1 MYFQL
6 KKFKASLD
14 FEGHVA
20 LSSMIEDCLVSIPT
34 DCYVSAILT
43 TIQQGLLA
51 KWKLAWIVAEKS
63 SMLSKPRHIYAR
75 KVAASVDKL
84 ADQVWKHAPAE
95 AIPVWQEC
103 MRLFQTLAI
112 EEPNPFRLKY
122 ARSAYKVRRYS
133 DISSPPVLDPSTGRA
148 IPKRSGSLFIH
159 LEAIPILTFSVEKF
173 CQDIIE
179 GTFAEGSAMIRV
191 LKRRKARTG
200 LKHEFLILKAI
211 SVTAGEFWVRIDR
224 AASQSGGLS
233 LMSVSSLFPAK
244 DSVRCLFTWPSPSSS
259 TELPADPHR

>member
-1 MYFQL
+1 
-6 KKFKASLD
+6 
-14 FEGHVA
+14 
-20 LSSMIEDCLVSIPT
+20 
-34 DCYVSAILT
+34 
-43 TIQQGLLA
+43 
-51 KWKLAWIVAEKS
+51 
-63 SMLSKPRHIYAR
+63 MLSKPRHIYAR
-75 KVAASVDKL
+75 KVATSIDKL

-103 MRLFQTLAI
+103 TRLFQSLAV
-112 EEPNPFRLKY
+112 EEPNLFRLKY

-133 DISSPPVLDPSTGRA
+133 EISTKPAIDPSTGRA

-159 LEAIPILTFSVEKF
+159 LDAIPILTFSVEKF

-244 DSVRCLFTWPSPSSS
+244 DSVRCSLSLLHFSPPAELS
-259 TELPADPHR
+259 TDPHRKD